1 MNRRHV
7 VWVAVVVGSL
17 LGSGPVPVAAE
28 DELSEA
34 FVKAAERIAPSVVA
48 IRVTKK
54 EQVSPP
60 GSQFFG
66 PPELRRF
73 FRQYRF
79 RFPSP
84 PSQDPEGE
92 QGMQERRRPR
102 RLDPFNRWPDGAEP
116 VPVPRQ
122 GVGSGV
128 ILTQDGH
135 IVTNGHVVKDA
146 QKIEVLFHDG
156 ESAEAQLVGTDPK
169 SDLAVIKVDTDR
181 ELTPAR
187 LASSDQLRVGQW
199 VLAVGSPFGLT
210 HSVSAGIISGL
221 QRNVGAIRRRFAY
234 EGFIQTDA
242 DINQGSSGGP
252 LVNLEGE
259 VVGICIAIASDN
271 NLGFTP
277 YPGTGFAIP
286 ADRVRD
292 VTRQLIDRGKV
303 VRGFLGVALRVL
315 GRAEA
320 RKRGLDVKEAV
331 TVAQVLPNSPAERA
345 GLQAW
350 DVVLRYQGEGV
361 TGLDEFRSRVASTKP
376 DTEAELTVLRGDQEV
391 TLKVTIGEQPEPAT
405 VTEAS
410 VSSDWGLQLQT
421 LTEELAE
428 QMDCQGLRGALVT
441 DVRPGSPAAEAGLE
455 PGDLIMEV
463 SKKAVTSAEACAQT
477 LAEAGDKA
485 LVRVKKASGE
495 SLFKTLTKR

>member
-17 LGSGPVPVAAE
+17 LGSGRAPVAAE

-60 GSQFFG
+60 GLQFFG

-79 RFPSP
+79 PSP
-84 PSQDPEGE
+84 PSQEPQGE
-92 QGMQERRRPR
+92 QGMQERRRSR

-122 GVGSGV
+122 AVGSGV

-146 QKIEVLFHDG
+146 EKIEVLFLDG

-181 ELTPAR
+181 ELVPAR
-187 LASSDQLRVGQW
+187 LASSDHLRVGQW

-234 EGFIQTDA
+234 ESFIQTDA
-242 DINQGSSGGP
+242 DINQGSSGGA

-303 VRGFLGVALRVL
+303 VRGFLGVALQVL
-315 GRAEA
+315 DRAEA
-320 RKRGLDVKEAV
+320 RRRGLDVKEAV
-331 TVAQVLPNSPAERA
+331 IVAEVLPNSPAERA

-361 TGLDEFRSRVASTKP
+361 ADLDEFRSRVASTKP
-376 DTEAELTVLRGDQEV
+376 DTEVELTVLRGDQEV
-391 TLKVTIGEQPEPAT
+391 TLKVTIGEQPEP
-405 VTEAS
+405 VTAAAEPVPS
-410 VSSDWGLQLQT
+410 KWGLQLQT
-421 LTEELAE
+421 LTEDLG
-428 QMDCQGLRGALVT
+428 QHMGYGGLRGALVT
-441 DVRPGSPAAEAGLE
+441 EVRPGSAAAEADLE
-455 PGDLIMEV
+455 HSDLILEV
-463 SKKAVTSAEACAQT
+463 AKKPVASAEECVKA
-477 LAEAGDKA
+477 LSEAGDTV
-485 LVRVKKASGE
+485 LLRVKKRSGE
-495 SLFKTLTKR
+495 ALYKTLER

>member
-17 LGSGPVPVAAE
+17 LGSGLWPVAAE
-28 DELSEA
+28 DELSEG

-60 GSQFFG
+60 GFQFFG

-79 RFPSP
+79 PSP
-84 PSQDPEGE
+84 PSKEPEGE
-92 QGMQERRRPR
+92 QGMQERRRSR

-122 GVGSGV
+122 GMGSGV

-146 QKIEVLFHDG
+146 QKIEVLFLDG

-187 LASSDQLRVGQW
+187 LASSDHLRVGQW

-286 ADRVRD
+286 ANRVRD

-303 VRGFLGVALRVL
+303 VRGFLG
-315 GRAEA
+315 
-320 RKRGLDVKEAV
+320 
-331 TVAQVLPNSPAERA
+331 
-345 GLQAW
+345 
-350 DVVLRYQGEGV
+350 
-361 TGLDEFRSRVASTKP
+361 
-376 DTEAELTVLRGDQEV
+376 
-391 TLKVTIGEQPEPAT
+391 
-405 VTEAS
+405 
-410 VSSDWGLQLQT
+410 
-421 LTEELAE
+421 
-428 QMDCQGLRGALVT
+428 
-441 DVRPGSPAAEAGLE
+441 
-455 PGDLIMEV
+455 
-463 SKKAVTSAEACAQT
+463 
-477 LAEAGDKA
+477 
-485 LVRVKKASGE
+485 
-495 SLFKTLTKR
+495 

>member
-54 EQVSPP
+54 EQASPP

-79 RFPSP
+79 RFPSS
-84 PSQDPEGE
+84 PSEEPEGE
-92 QGMQERRRPR
+92 QGMQERRRSR

-122 GVGSGV
+122 GMGSGV
-128 ILTQDGH
+128 ILTQNGH

-146 QKIEVLFHDG
+146 QRIEVLFLDG

-187 LASSDQLRVGQW
+187 LASSDHLRVGQW

-221 QRNVGAIRRRFAY
+221 QRNV
-234 EGFIQTDA
+234 
-242 DINQGSSGGP
+242 
-252 LVNLEGE
+252 V
-259 VVGICIAIASDN
+259 
-271 NLGFTP
+271 
-277 YPGTGFAIP
+277 
-286 ADRVRD
+286 
-292 VTRQLIDRGKV
+292 
-303 VRGFLGVALRVL
+303 
-315 GRAEA
+315 
-320 RKRGLDVKEAV
+320 
-331 TVAQVLPNSPAERA
+331 
-345 GLQAW
+345 
-350 DVVLRYQGEGV
+350 RYQGEGV
-361 TGLDEFRSRVASTKP
+361 ADLDEFRSRVASTKP
-376 DTEAELTVLRGDQEV
+376 DTEVELTVLRGDQEV

-428 QMDCQGLRGALVT
+428 QMDCQGLSGALVT
-441 DVRPGSPAAEAGLE
+441 DVHPGSPAAEAGLE

-495 SLFKTLTKR
+495 SLYKTLTKR

>member
-60 GSQFFG
+60 GLQFFG

-79 RFPSP
+79 PSP
-84 PSQDPEGE
+84 PSEEPQGE
-92 QGMQERRRPR
+92 QGMQERRRSR

-122 GVGSGV
+122 AVGSGV

-146 QKIEVLFHDG
+146 EKIEVLFLDG

-181 ELTPAR
+181 ELVPAR
-187 LASSDQLRVGQW
+187 LASSDHLRVGQW

-234 EGFIQTDA
+234 ESFIQTDA
-242 DINQGSSGGP
+242 DINQGSSGGA

-315 GRAEA
+315 DPAMA
-320 RKRGLDVKEAV
+320 RRRGLDVKEAV
-331 TVAQVLPNSPAERA
+331 IVAEVLPNSPAERA
-345 GLQAW
+345 GLQAQ

-376 DTEAELTVLRGDQEV
+376 DTEVELTVLRGDQEL
-391 TLKVTIGEQPEPAT
+391 TLKVTIAEQPEPAT
-405 VTEAS
+405 VAEAS

-421 LTEELAE
+421 LTEDLG
-428 QMDCQGLRGALVT
+428 QHMGYGGLRGALVT
-441 DVRPGSPAAEAGLE
+441 EVRPGSAAAEADLE
-455 PGDLIMEV
+455 HSDLILEV
-463 SKKAVTSAEACAQT
+463 AKKPVASAEECVKA
-477 LAEAGDKA
+477 LSEAGDTV
-485 LVRVKKASGE
+485 LLRVKKRSGE
-495 SLFKTLTKR
+495 ALYKTLER